1 MIWHR
6 GTALVLVVLGIPVVG
21 ATEPLERTTQRGPV
35 TATVRLEP
43 AEPVI
48 GDVLSLTVDVLAE
61 PEVEVLMP
69 AFGEALEQYAIVDF
83 VPHQKLDDEGR
94 TQTTQRYHI
103 QPNRSGKQ
111 AIPPILIEFVD
122 RRGGHSPAP
131 EGRDAHELLTER
143 LDFQVASMLPEG
155 VVQELRDPLG
165 ELAKIEPPGSPL
177 WPWIVGGALLLSAAG
192 PFGLRALMEWRRR
205 ARRRTA
211 YEIARARLDR
221 LVVRP
226 EPGSPEE
233 IDAFFVE
240 LSSVVRNYLEA
251 RFELRS
257 PELTTE
263 EFLDQMSG
271 SPDLSHEHQRLL
283 QGFLRRADLVKFA
296 RHLPTDED
304 IRDSVRAAE
313 RFLEETR
320 EDAPLIDDPLP
331 EATGDAAHV

>member
-1 MIWHR
+1 MIGER
-6 GTALVLVVLGIPVVG
+6 VAALVLVALGIPVVA

-69 AFGEALEQYAIVDF
+69 AFGEALAQYAIVDF
-83 VPHQKLDDEGR
+83 APHQELDDEGR
-94 TQTTQRYHI
+94 TRATQRYRI
-103 QPNRSGKQ
+103 QPSRSGKQ

-122 RRGGHSPAP
+122 RRAGHSPAP

-143 LDFQVASMLPEG
+143 LDFEVASVLPEG
-155 VVQELRDPLG
+155 VAQELRGPLG
-165 ELAKIEPPGSPL
+165 ELAKITPPGSPL
-177 WPWIVGGALLLSAAG
+177 WPWLVGGALLLSFAG
-192 PFGLRALMEWRRR
+192 PFGFRALMEWRRR

-226 EPGSPEE
+226 DPGSPEE

-240 LSSVVRNYLEA
+240 LSGVVRDYLEA

-263 EFLDQMSG
+263 EFLELMSD

-296 RHLPTDED
+296 GHLPAEED

-320 EDAPLIDDPLP
+320 ENAPLIDNPLP
-331 EATGDAAHV
+331 GSTGDAAHA